1 MESTDVVY
9 LEFLLP
15 YSKIFLYIW
24 LCIDLFLYAQFIS
37 YAQLQL
43 FVHVCQPYSREK
55 LIIKIVFKT
64 ICQIP
69 REIWEKDEK
78 NKTAEHHE

>member
-43 FVHVCQPYSREK
+43 FVHVCQPYSREELINKILFEK
-55 LIIKIVFKT
+55 LI
-64 ICQIP
+64 C
-69 REIWEKDEK
+69 
-78 NKTAEHHE
+78 